1 MDDLLELELLSLVSK
16 VTSELQNHMG
26 VSDKTLAEF
35 IIAQRVECADTGLA
49 GFQKKL
55 AALGADVP
63 PSFVESIDRLVLAMH
78 PKLKG
83 KKTNGADEAQQ
94 HHHRSAEEK
103 EQIFKGLAVPDKE
116 VGADA
121 FDDTFALLE
130 GLEGRARQEKTS
142 ARKRS
147 RSPEDDRESRRK
159 RRDRSRSK
167 ERRRRRRSRSRS
179 LDDEHGPALKQ
190 RSSRRRERDYNDYE
204 DDDRLRRP
212 PPTELDDAPQIQKVY
227 PGRVTGVKDFGAFVN
242 LQGVRGKSDGLVHV
256 SQISEQRVNHPSDIL
271 SRDQQVW
278 VKVIS
283 VDGNR
288 IGLSMKQ
295 VDQETGMDLV
305 PQARIS
311 SGANMEALGGG
322 GADRNGNMFDAGI
335 MPPPNQRPQRQ
346 KKRMTSPERWEIRQL
361 IASGVAKAS
370 DYPDLNED
378 YNATLRGDGEM
389 ELEEEVDIE
398 VREEEPPFL
407 AGQTKQSLELS
418 PIRVVKAP
426 DGSMNRAAMSG
437 TALAKERKELKQ
449 QEAEAA
455 AQEENKVDLSTQWND
470 PMADP
475 DKRKFASDMRNAR
488 QQAPKPDAV
497 PEWKRAVQPK
507 DQSFGKRT
515 DMSMKQQRESLPV
528 FAFRQ
533 KFLDA
538 VNDHQVMVVIGET
551 GSGKTTQLT
560 QYLAEGGFANHGVIG
575 CTQPRRVAAM
585 SVAKRVAEEVGCPLG
600 EEVGYT
606 IRFEDRTSP
615 ATRIKYMTDGMLQRE
630 ILVDPDLK
638 RYSVIMLDEAHERTI
653 STDVLFA
660 LLKKTMARRKDLKVI
675 ATSATLDAD
684 KFSSYFNGCPIFTIP
699 GRTFPVEVLYSREP
713 ESDYLDAALVTVM
726 QIHLTEPPGDILL
739 FLTGQEEIDTS
750 CEILFERMK
759 ALGPNVPELLILPVY
774 SALPN
779 EMQSRIFDPAP
790 PGCRKVVIATNIA
803 ETSITIDNIYFVVD
817 PGFVKQNAYDPKLGM
832 DSLVVTPISQAQ
844 ANQRAGRAGRT
855 GPGKCFRLYTE
866 AAYQSEMLPT
876 TIPEIQRQNLSHTIL
891 MLKAMGINDL
901 LHFDFMDP
909 PPINTMLTALEELY
923 ALSALDDEG
932 LLTRL
937 GRKMADFP
945 MEPSLAKVLIMSIDM
960 NCSAEMLI
968 IVAMLNLPN
977 VFYRP
982 KEKQTQADQK
992 KAKFH
997 DPAGD
1002 HLTLLNVY
1010 NSWKQSSYSSPWCFE
1025 NFIQARSMKRAKDVH
1040 DQLVKIMDRYRHPVV
1055 SCGRNTQKVR
1065 QALCSGFF
1073 RNAARKDPQ
1082 EGYKTLTEQT
1092 PVYLHPSSALFGK
1105 QADDMRNAKQQAPKP
1120 DAVPEWKRAVQPKDQ
1135 SFGKR
1140 TDMSMK
1146 QQRESLPV
1154 FAFRQKF
1161 LDAVNDHQ
1169 VMVVIGETGS
1179 GKTTQLTQYLA
1190 EGGFANHGVI
1200 GCTQPR
1206 RVAAMSV
1213 AKRVAE
1219 EVGCPL
1225 GEEVGYTIRFEDR
1238 TSPATRIKYMTD
1250 GMLQRE
1256 ILVDP
1261 DLKRYSVIML
1271 DEAHERTISTDV
1283 LFALLKKTM
1292 ARRKDLK
1299 VIATS
1304 ATLDADKFSSY
1315 FNGCPIF
1322 TIPGRTFPVEVL
1334 YSREPESD
1342 YLDAALVTV
1351 MQIHLTEPPGDI
1363 LLLTGQEEI
1372 DTSCEILFERM
1383 KALGPNVPEL
1393 LILPVYSALPN
1404 EMQSRIFDPAPP
1416 GCRKVVIATNIAET
1430 SITIDNIYFVVDPGF
1445 VKQNAYDPKLGMDSL
1460 VVTPISQAQANQRAG
1475 RAGRTGPG
1483 KCFRLYTEAAYQSE
1497 MLPTTIPEIQRQNLS
1512 HTILML
1518 KAMGINDLLHFDF
1531 MDPPPIN
1538 TMLTALE
1545 ELYALS
1551 ALDDEGLLTR
1561 LGRKMA
1567 DFPMEPSLA
1576 KVLIMSIDM
1585 NCSAEMLIIVAML
1598 NLPNV
1603 FYRPKEKQTQADQ
1616 KKAKFHD
1623 PAGDHLT
1630 LLNVYNSW
1638 KQSSYSSPWCFENF
1652 IQARSMKRAKD
1663 VHDQLVKIMDRYRHP
1678 VVSCGRNTQKVRQA
1692 LCSGF
1697 FRNAARKDPQEGYKT
1712 LTEQTPVYLHPSSA
1726 LFGKQA
1732 EWVIYHTL
1740 VLTTKEYMH
1749 CSTSIEPKW
1758 LVEAAPTFFKVAPT
1772 DKLSKRKKA
1781 ERIQPLYNKF
1791 AGEDDWRLSAQKKGG
1806 RSGGGGTWG

>member
-35 IIAQRVECADTGLA
+35 IIAQRVECADSGFA

-55 AALGADVP
+55 AALGADFP

-83 KKTNGADEAQQ
+83 KTNGADADGA
-94 HHHRSAEEK
+94 HHRSAEEN
-103 EQIFKGLAVPDKE
+103 EHIFKGLAVPDKE

-130 GLEGRARQEKTS
+130 GLEGRARQEKTTTTTS
-142 ARKRS
+142 TRKRS
-147 RSPEDDRESRRK
+147 RSPEDDRETRRK

-179 LDDEHGPALKQ
+179 VDDEHGPALKQ

-204 DDDRLRRP
+204 DDDRLRRAP
-212 PPTELDDAPQIQKVY
+212 PMEFDDAPQVEKVY

-242 LQGVRGKSDGLVHV
+242 LQGIRGKSDGLVHV
-256 SQISEQRVNHPSDIL
+256 SQIAEERVNHPSDLL

-322 GADRNGNMFDAGI
+322 ASRNGNMFDAGV

-389 ELEEEVDIE
+389 ELEEEIDIE

-475 DKRKFASDMRNAR
+475 DKRKFASDMRNSR
-488 QQAPKPDAV
+488 QQQPKPDAV

-528 FAFRQ
+528 YAFRQ

-538 VNDHQVMVVIGET
+538 VHDHQVMVVIGET

-560 QYLAEGGFANHGVIG
+560 QYLAEGGFANNGVIG

-585 SVAKRVAEEVGCPLG
+585 SVAKRVAEEVGCSLG

-615 ATRIKYMTDGMLQRE
+615 STRIKYMTDGMLQRE

-653 STDVLFA
+653 ATDVLFA
-660 LLKKTMARRKDLKVI
+660 LLKKTMVRRKDLKVI

-855 GPGKCFRLYTE
+855 GPGKTFRLYTE

-945 MEPSLAKVLIMSIDM
+945 MEPSLAKVLILSIDM

-1082 EGYKTLTEQT
+1082 EGYKTLTE
-1092 PVYLHPSSALFGK
+1092 G
-1105 QADDMRNAKQQAPKP
+1105 
-1120 DAVPEWKRAVQPKDQ
+1120 
-1135 SFGKR
+1135 
-1140 TDMSMK
+1140 
-1146 QQRESLPV
+1146 
-1154 FAFRQKF
+1154 
-1161 LDAVNDHQ
+1161 
-1169 VMVVIGETGS
+1169 
-1179 GKTTQLTQYLA
+1179 
-1190 EGGFANHGVI
+1190 
-1200 GCTQPR
+1200 
-1206 RVAAMSV
+1206 
-1213 AKRVAE
+1213 
-1219 EVGCPL
+1219 
-1225 GEEVGYTIRFEDR
+1225 
-1238 TSPATRIKYMTD
+1238 
-1250 GMLQRE
+1250 
-1256 ILVDP
+1256 
-1261 DLKRYSVIML
+1261 
-1271 DEAHERTISTDV
+1271 
-1283 LFALLKKTM
+1283 
-1292 ARRKDLK
+1292 
-1299 VIATS
+1299 
-1304 ATLDADKFSSY
+1304 
-1315 FNGCPIF
+1315 
-1322 TIPGRTFPVEVL
+1322 
-1334 YSREPESD
+1334 
-1342 YLDAALVTV
+1342 
-1351 MQIHLTEPPGDI
+1351 
-1363 LLLTGQEEI
+1363 
-1372 DTSCEILFERM
+1372 
-1383 KALGPNVPEL
+1383 
-1393 LILPVYSALPN
+1393 
-1404 EMQSRIFDPAPP
+1404 
-1416 GCRKVVIATNIAET
+1416 
-1430 SITIDNIYFVVDPGF
+1430 
-1445 VKQNAYDPKLGMDSL
+1445 
-1460 VVTPISQAQANQRAG
+1460 
-1475 RAGRTGPG
+1475 
-1483 KCFRLYTEAAYQSE
+1483 
-1497 MLPTTIPEIQRQNLS
+1497 
-1512 HTILML
+1512 
-1518 KAMGINDLLHFDF
+1518 
-1531 MDPPPIN
+1531 
-1538 TMLTALE
+1538 
-1545 ELYALS
+1545 
-1551 ALDDEGLLTR
+1551 
-1561 LGRKMA
+1561 
-1567 DFPMEPSLA
+1567 
-1576 KVLIMSIDM
+1576 
-1585 NCSAEMLIIVAML
+1585 
-1598 NLPNV
+1598 
-1603 FYRPKEKQTQADQ
+1603 
-1616 KKAKFHD
+1616 
-1623 PAGDHLT
+1623 
-1630 LLNVYNSW
+1630 
-1638 KQSSYSSPWCFENF
+1638 
-1652 IQARSMKRAKD
+1652 
-1663 VHDQLVKIMDRYRHP
+1663 
-1678 VVSCGRNTQKVRQA
+1678 
-1692 LCSGF
+1692 
-1697 FRNAARKDPQEGYKT
+1697 
-1712 LTEQTPVYLHPSSA
+1712 TPVYLHPSSA

-1749 CSTSIEPKW
+1749 CSTTIEPKW

-1772 DKLSKRKKA
+1772 DRLSKRKKA

>member
-55 AALGADVP
+55 AALGADFP

-83 KKTNGADEAQQ
+83 KKTNGADEPQQ
-94 HHHRSAEEK
+94 HHRSAEEK

-130 GLEGRARQEKTS
+130 GLEGRARQEKSST
-142 ARKRS
+142 RKRS

-179 LDDEHGPALKQ
+179 LDDEHGPALKP
-190 RSSRRRERDYNDYE
+190 RSSRRRERDHNDYE

-212 PPTELDDAPQIQKVY
+212 PPMELDDAPQVEKVY

-242 LQGVRGKSDGLVHV
+242 IQGIRGKSDGLVHV
-256 SQISEQRVNHPSDIL
+256 SQIAEQRVNHPSDL
-271 SRDQQVW
+271 LTRDQQVW

-283 VDGNR
+283 IEGNR

-322 GADRNGNMFDAGI
+322 GVDRNGNMFDAGV

-475 DKRKFASDMRNAR
+475 DKRKFASDMRNAK
-488 QQAPKPDAV
+488 QQAPKTDAV

-528 FAFRQ
+528 YAFRQ

-538 VNDHQVMVVIGET
+538 VHDHQVMVVIGET

-560 QYLAEGGFANHGVIG
+560 QYLAEGGFANNGVIG

-585 SVAKRVAEEVGCPLG
+585 SVAKRVAEEVGCSLG

-653 STDVLFA
+653 ATDVLFA

-866 AAYQSEMLPT
+866 
-876 TIPEIQRQNLSHTIL
+876 
-891 MLKAMGINDL
+891 G
-901 LHFDFMDP
+901 
-909 PPINTMLTALEELY
+909 
-923 ALSALDDEG
+923 
-932 LLTRL
+932 
-937 GRKMADFP
+937 
-945 MEPSLAKVLIMSIDM
+945 
-960 NCSAEMLI
+960 
-968 IVAMLNLPN
+968 
-977 VFYRP
+977 
-982 KEKQTQADQK
+982 
-992 KAKFH
+992 
-997 DPAGD
+997 
-1002 HLTLLNVY
+1002 
-1010 NSWKQSSYSSPWCFE
+1010 
-1025 NFIQARSMKRAKDVH
+1025 
-1040 DQLVKIMDRYRHPVV
+1040 
-1055 SCGRNTQKVR
+1055 
-1065 QALCSGFF
+1065 
-1073 RNAARKDPQ
+1073 
-1082 EGYKTLTEQT
+1082 
-1092 PVYLHPSSALFGK
+1092 
-1105 QADDMRNAKQQAPKP
+1105 
-1120 DAVPEWKRAVQPKDQ
+1120 
-1135 SFGKR
+1135 
-1140 TDMSMK
+1140 
-1146 QQRESLPV
+1146 
-1154 FAFRQKF
+1154 
-1161 LDAVNDHQ
+1161 
-1169 VMVVIGETGS
+1169 
-1179 GKTTQLTQYLA
+1179 
-1190 EGGFANHGVI
+1190 
-1200 GCTQPR
+1200 
-1206 RVAAMSV
+1206 
-1213 AKRVAE
+1213 
-1219 EVGCPL
+1219 
-1225 GEEVGYTIRFEDR
+1225 
-1238 TSPATRIKYMTD
+1238 
-1250 GMLQRE
+1250 
-1256 ILVDP
+1256 
-1261 DLKRYSVIML
+1261 
-1271 DEAHERTISTDV
+1271 
-1283 LFALLKKTM
+1283 
-1292 ARRKDLK
+1292 
-1299 VIATS
+1299 
-1304 ATLDADKFSSY
+1304 
-1315 FNGCPIF
+1315 
-1322 TIPGRTFPVEVL
+1322 
-1334 YSREPESD
+1334 
-1342 YLDAALVTV
+1342 
-1351 MQIHLTEPPGDI
+1351 
-1363 LLLTGQEEI
+1363 
-1372 DTSCEILFERM
+1372 
-1383 KALGPNVPEL
+1383 
-1393 LILPVYSALPN
+1393 
-1404 EMQSRIFDPAPP
+1404 
-1416 GCRKVVIATNIAET
+1416 
-1430 SITIDNIYFVVDPGF
+1430 
-1445 VKQNAYDPKLGMDSL
+1445 
-1460 VVTPISQAQANQRAG
+1460 
-1475 RAGRTGPG
+1475 
-1483 KCFRLYTEAAYQSE
+1483 AYQSE